1 MFVFPS
7 LKCFTHLL
15 TLLAPMQTPPYT
27 PRSRS

>member
-1 MFVFPS
+1 MSVFPS

-15 TLLAPMQTPPYT
+15 TLLTPMQTSPHT